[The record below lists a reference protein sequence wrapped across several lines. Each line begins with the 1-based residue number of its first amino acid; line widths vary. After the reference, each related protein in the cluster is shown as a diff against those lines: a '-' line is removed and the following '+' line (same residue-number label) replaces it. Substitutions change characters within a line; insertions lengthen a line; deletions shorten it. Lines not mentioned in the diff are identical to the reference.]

1 MKRAV
6 GFLRVSPTPQAQAK
20 QSFDV
25 QRKQVVRYASER
37 GYELVELVEL
47 VEAASSGL
55 APEGEPANGQGA
67 SLLKLLE
74 RARSGEF
81 DALIVAGQDRLSD
94 DPAAVTVL
102 ERHFERH
109 GVEILS
115 AAGER
120 APNHAHALARAGAED
135 RERTM
140 RLERF
145 SAGKARKKALG
156 RHVHGRAP
164 YGYRSANGV
173 LEPTEAL
180 VPIVR
185 RIFADAAAGRTPGTI
200 ARALNDE
207 GVPAPQGGRAWTE
220 QSLRVILGNRAYT
233 GERYGVKGAH
243 AALVSEQTWSG
254 AQSALRARSR
264 G

>member
-6 GFLRVSPTPQAQAK
+6 GFLRVSPRPEARIGDGLDAQR
-20 QSFDV
+20 Q
-25 QRKQVVRYASER
+25 QVVRCARER
-37 GYELVELVEL
+37 GYELVDV

-55 APEGEPANGQGA
+55 AADGRPANGHA
-67 SLLKLLE
+67 AALLNLME
-74 RARSGEF
+74 RASSDDF
-81 DALIVAGQDRLSD
+81 DAVIVARPDRLSD

-102 ERHFERH
+102 ERHFSHH
-109 GVEILS
+109 GVEVLS
-115 AAGER
+115 AEDKPPALRRNDDVER
-120 APNHAHALARAGAED
+120 AI
-135 RERTM
+135 

-173 LEPTEAL
+173 LEPAEEL
-180 VPIVR
+180 VPTVR
-185 RIFADAAAGRTPGTI
+185 RIFDEAAAGRTPGTI
-200 ARALNDE
+200 ARALNEE
-207 GVPAPQGGRAWTE
+207 GVPPPQGGRAWTE

-233 GERYGVKGAH
+233 GERYGVKRAH
-243 AALVSEQTWSG
+243 AALVSEETWDA